1 MEKSNTEKA
10 QVNIIEELSKEIFEL
25 NQIPQELYQKY
36 EVKKGLRDISG
47 KGVLAGLTRI
57 SKIHSYVVSDGDL
70 VPSEGKLYYRGYDVE
85 DLANGFINDSRFG
98 FEEVSYLLLFG
109 TLPTK
114 DQYEEFRALLASH
127 YALPKDF
134 LNDTIMSSPSKDMMN
149 SLAKSVLSLYTFDDL
164 ADDTSIS
171 NVLTQSLKLIA
182 QFPSL
187 IVYAYHSYAFT
198 HNNQNITIKNPKP
211 EYSIA
216 QNILHMLRPEDSFTE
231 REAKILDL
239 ALVLHAE
246 HGGGNNSSFTT
257 HVVTSSGT
265 DTYSCIAASLA
276 SLKGPRHG
284 GANIKVTKMFEDI
297 KASVKDWT
305 DENSIRDYLNKI
317 LDKNAFDNS
326 GLIYGIGHAVYSL
339 SDPRAVI
346 FKGYV
351 EKLAKDKG
359 REDEYALF
367 SLVERLAPEL
377 IAEKRQMYKGVSA
390 NIDFYSGFV
399 YQMLD
404 LPEELFTPLFAASR
418 IVGWSAHRL
427 EELSNNGKIIRPAY
441 RAIEKSKPYMNFLE
455 R

>member
-1 MEKSNTEKA
+1 MEKSNIDTA
-10 QVNIIEELSKEIFEL
+10 QVNRIEELSKEIFEL

-57 SKIHSYVVSDGDL
+57 SKIHSYVVSEGDL

-85 DLANGFINDSRFG
+85 DLANGFIADARFG

-114 DQYEEFRALLASH
+114 DQYEEFREILASH

-239 ALVLHAE
+239 A
-246 HGGGNNSSFTT
+246 
-257 HVVTSSGT
+257 
-265 DTYSCIAASLA
+265 
-276 SLKGPRHG
+276 
-284 GANIKVTKMFEDI
+284 
-297 KASVKDWT
+297 
-305 DENSIRDYLNKI
+305 
-317 LDKNAFDNS
+317 
-326 GLIYGIGHAVYSL
+326 
-339 SDPRAVI
+339 
-346 FKGYV
+346 
-351 EKLAKDKG
+351 
-359 REDEYALF
+359 
-367 SLVERLAPEL
+367 PEL
-377 IAEKRQMYKGVSA
+377 ISES
-390 NIDFYSGFV
+390 
-399 YQMLD
+399 
-404 LPEELFTPLFAASR
+404 E
-418 IVGWSAHRL
+418 
-427 EELSNNGKIIRPAY
+427 
-441 RAIEKSKPYMNFLE
+441 
-455 R
+455 